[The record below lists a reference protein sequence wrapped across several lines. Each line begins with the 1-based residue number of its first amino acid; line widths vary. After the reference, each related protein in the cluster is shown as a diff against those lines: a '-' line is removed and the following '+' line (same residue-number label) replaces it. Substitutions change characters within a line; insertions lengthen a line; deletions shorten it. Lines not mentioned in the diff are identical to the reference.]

1 INNPLSSH
9 STSSAAAAS
18 SWLSGHPANLSHKS
32 IFNNNNHAA
41 NNGTGSSSSNGP
53 FLTTPYGNFASPL
66 SRLSLFNGM
75 AAGMHA
81 ANSATICLGHMMN
94 GATAG
99 FVAGNNTNNNNDQ
112 KIS

>member
-1 INNPLSSH
+1 MDVILQ
-9 STSSAAAAS
+9 
-18 SWLSGHPANLSHKS
+18 
-32 IFNNNNHAA
+32 
-41 NNGTGSSSSNGP
+41 SNGP

-112 KIS
+112 KISYKMNKTSRIKFCT

>member
-1 INNPLSSH
+1 MLPITVPVVVVSVFTIMDVILQ
-9 STSSAAAAS
+9 
-18 SWLSGHPANLSHKS
+18 
-32 IFNNNNHAA
+32 
-41 NNGTGSSSSNGP
+41 SNGP

-81 ANSATICLGHMMN
+81 ANSATICLGHMIN
-94 GATAG
+94 GAIAG